1 MTADYEDA
9 MNFVAL
15 HYFNNPRKGKFW
27 EHVYKNFK
35 NTDKLS
41 EIATNYKMNYT
52 PTVMW
57 DEGCQFFPRNTEI
70 FAEMNWKLWLNT
82 TGIKTATPKLE
93 KERAMSLLEKMVSD
107 DNDWT
112 NPGMFNRDWGN
123 R

>member
-1 MTADYEDA
+1 
-9 MNFVAL
+9 
-15 HYFNNPRKGKFW
+15 
-27 EHVYKNFK
+27 
-35 NTDKLS
+35 
-41 EIATNYKMNYT
+41 MNYT

-57 DEGCQFFPRNTEI
+57 DEGSQFFPRNTEI